1 MSEIS
6 VRTLLSERKTP
17 KHADSNWNDT
27 ISPAK
32 FFQTTVNITTLKT
45 FMGQKEVQ
53 LKFHNY
59 FIICDHIKGCK
70 MTKLVSSES
79 VAYLILL
86 KNVE

>member
-1 MSEIS
+1 
-6 VRTLLSERKTP
+6 
-17 KHADSNWNDT
+17 
-27 ISPAK
+27 
-32 FFQTTVNITTLKT
+32 
-45 FMGQKEVQ
+45 MGQKEVQ